1 MGDKQHRIHYEA
13 ITKPKMNAWVAQG
26 KGPQVGQ
33 TMQRLGW
40 QLARGPAATVV
51 VDLEGTNGTQIQGS
65 RWVVKGKLE
74 EVRMKESELWGKGDL
89 EVVFK
94 NLDLGKFSFTH
105 GNTSMTPH
113 NMSRWRD
120 GLDMGFEVMKPG
132 GEMVRGRS
140 WHEC

>member
-1 MGDKQHRIHYEA
+1 MTVPRTITVRGNEGV
-13 ITKPKMNAWVAQG
+13 TKPEMKAWVARGQ
-26 KGPQVGQ
+26 GPQVGQ

-94 NLDLGKFSFTH
+94 NLDFGKFSFAQD
-105 GNTSMTPH
+105 NVSMTPR
-113 NMSRWRD
+113 NMSRWLRH
-120 GLDMGFEVMKPG
+120 GV
-132 GEMVRGRS
+132 
-140 WHEC
+140 